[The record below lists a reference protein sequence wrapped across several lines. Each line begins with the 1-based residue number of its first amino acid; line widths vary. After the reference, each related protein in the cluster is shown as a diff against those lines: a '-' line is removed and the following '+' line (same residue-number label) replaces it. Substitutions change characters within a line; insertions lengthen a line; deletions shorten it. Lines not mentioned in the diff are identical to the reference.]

1 MSDKQHKL
9 LWLEVMRG
17 LAALWVLL
25 HHGELAI
32 SHFVGPLNASP
43 LLTNGFV
50 GVDFFFVLSGYIIA
64 LSSFKLATAGGGLRD
79 YLQARL
85 VRILVPYL
93 PIGAGMYLL
102 YALLPGLSEGGRHP
116 SLLTSLTLLPDAAPP
131 ALSVAW
137 TLVHEMVF
145 YAIFAIW
152 FLNRRLFWVAMLV
165 WMAAILWVWHQGIEP
180 ALPWSYLLSPRN
192 LCFALGLGLCLL
204 TSVLTVPLQ
213 AAGVALLAGLLVVGL
228 QAAQSDPSHF
238 WLAIGFGLLVL
249 AASSPLAMR
258 LAPGAGLVTLG
269 TASYAVY
276 LVHNPVQSL
285 AVRVLKKVWP
295 AATPVTAMVLVCAIA
310 LAAGL
315 VYWRAYERPA
325 LRTVRRLLPGM
336 RSARPTSAG

>member
-1 MSDKQHKL
+1 VSDKEHKL
-9 LWLEVMRG
+9 LWLEAMRG

-32 SHFVGPLNASP
+32 SHFIGPLNASP
-43 LLTNGFV
+43 VLTNGFV

-64 LSSFKLATAGGGLRD
+64 LSSFKLAAAGGGLRD

-93 PIGAGMYLL
+93 PIGISMYAL
-102 YALLPGLSEGGRHP
+102 YLLLPGMSEGGRQP
-116 SLLTSLTLLPDAAPP
+116 SLLSSLTLLPDVAPP

-152 FLNRRLFWVAMLV
+152 FLNRHVFWVVMLAWV
-165 WMAAILWVWHQGIEP
+165 AAITWVWHLGIEP
-180 ALPWSYLLSPRN
+180 TLPWSYLLYTRN

-204 TSVLTVPLQ
+204 TSALTVSWRMACV
-213 AAGVALLAGLLVVGL
+213 AALSGLWLVGFQVA
-228 QAAQSDPSHF
+228 QPSPNHF

-249 AASSPLAMR
+249 AASCPLSVR
-258 LAPGAGLVTLG
+258 LPAGRGLVTLG
-269 TASYAVY
+269 TASYAIY
-276 LVHNPVQSL
+276 LVHNPVQSM
-285 AVRVLKKVWP
+285 AVRVLKKLWP
-295 AATPVTAMVLVCAIA
+295 DATPAMAMFIVCAVA

-315 VYWRAYERPA
+315 LYWRAWEQAA
-325 LRTVRRLLPGM
+325 LRWVRRQLASWP
-336 RSARPTSAG
+336 RTSVR